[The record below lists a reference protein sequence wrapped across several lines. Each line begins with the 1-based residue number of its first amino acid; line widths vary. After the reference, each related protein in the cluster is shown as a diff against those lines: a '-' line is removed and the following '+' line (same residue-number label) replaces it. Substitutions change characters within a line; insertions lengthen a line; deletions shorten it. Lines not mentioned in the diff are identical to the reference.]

1 MAEPA
6 PISRRDDGTPITTDA
21 RISRAWA
28 WPPIPGDH
36 APWKWIPPESA
47 AARATWALRLCALLF
62 LVEAAFG
69 ATHAKVPSLTPFN
82 VAPLAAA
89 LFTAAVA
96 LRAVGRAA
104 LARSGPEVVRE
115 WHIDPNDVVRSW
127 WAVPLWPP
135 APLVALRDTMHF
147 VATRLSTERRV
158 PRALSRRW
166 WRAIAFF
173 TVVSA
178 LMAALRLAAWT
189 GGDFDATSG
198 TWIAVGGSCGA
209 VALGLLAETI
219 RTLAAVT
226 GAPR

>member
-1 MAEPA
+1 MFEPA
-6 PISRRDDGTPITTDA
+6 PVSRGHDATPITSDA
-21 RISRAWA
+21 RIGRALA
-28 WPPIPGDH
+28 WPPIAGDH

-47 AARATWALRLCALLF
+47 ATRATWALRLCAVIF
-62 LVEAAFG
+62 LAEAVVG
-69 ATHAKVPSLTPFN
+69 ATHETVPTLTPFN
-82 VAPLAAA
+82 VVPLAIA

-115 WHIDPNDVVRSW
+115 WHIDPNDAVRSW

-147 VATRLSTERRV
+147 VATRISTRRRV
-158 PRALSRRW
+158 PRTLSRRW
-166 WRAIAFF
+166 WRTIAVL
-173 TVVSA
+173 TVTSTAV
-178 LMAALRLAAWT
+178 AALRMFAWT
-189 GGDFDATSG
+189 GAGFDATSG
-198 TWIAVGGSCGA
+198 TWLAVGGSCA
-209 VALGLLAETI
+209 AAALGLLAETI